1 MSGGHFTTGL
11 LLGASSAGIAWAAGA
26 SPLWTAVIGAGIA
39 LVVWFGARAIDWI
52 ADLIDDLT

>member
-1 MSGGHFTTGL
+1 MTGL

-39 LVVWFGARAIDWI
+39 LIVWFGGRAIE
-52 ADLIDDLT
+52 LIEDVIDAIT